1 MSASSGLFDVSSS
14 PRRTRL
20 KGLQCLPHLHSSPPA
35 WGNDTF
41 GRGMDA
47 PAPPARSRTER
58 RETSCMR
65 VVRRFERE
73 NETNPR
79 EFSSLRRA
87 IRGGV
92 RGGAWRRDRLGDI
105 QRVDG
110 TLAWHT
116 QMGQRTSSCEASGK
130 VTKSSARRRALCL
143 RNASHFLHCTPE
155 TRNGQEH
162 MPKQLMS
169 RIDTTRCAGL
179 LTSHGRNSR
188 VTFRKSRDE

>member
-1 MSASSGLFDVSSS
+1 
-14 PRRTRL
+14 
-20 KGLQCLPHLHSSPPA
+20 
-35 WGNDTF
+35 
-41 GRGMDA
+41 
-47 PAPPARSRTER
+47 
-58 RETSCMR
+58 MR

-79 EFSSLRRA
+79 ELLVTQTRPLLRAVDARFEEV
-87 IRGGV
+87 GV

-155 TRNGQEH
+155 TRNGSHKSICQSST
-162 MPKQLMS
+162 MS
-169 RIDTTRCAGL
+169 RIDWYHETCALGCSHHMGGTR
-179 LTSHGRNSR
+179 
-188 VTFRKSRDE
+188 E

>member
-1 MSASSGLFDVSSS
+1 
-14 PRRTRL
+14 
-20 KGLQCLPHLHSSPPA
+20 
-35 WGNDTF
+35 
-41 GRGMDA
+41 MDA

-143 RNASHFLHCTPE
+143 RNASHFLFLHCTPLRKPE
-155 TRNGQEH
+155 TGKSICQSSIRRGLTPRE
-162 MPKQLMS
+162 M
-169 RIDTTRCAGL
+169 CAGL

-188 VTFRKSRDE
+188 VTFPKRKR